1 MRAISEPQSACGTR
15 HERRIN
21 DHRIAALWRAGR
33 DTYDIARIVGV
44 REAEVANRLLAARS
58 LMPRRPPS
66 LTSTVC
72 GDPLPGRSALDR
84 PRDQRTIEEGPL

>member
-1 MRAISEPQSACGTR
+1 MSGAV
-15 HERRIN
+15 N
-21 DHRIAALWRAGR
+21 DHRIAALWRQGR

-58 LMPRRPPS
+58 LVPRRPPS

-84 PRDQRTIEEGPL
+84 PRDQRTMEEGPL